1 MDDGS
6 LQVARA
12 LIADVEYHFV
22 EKLASAAD
30 GGEVVVCEAPDGAR
44 RYATCEAWEAG
55 CSRFETRRSADE
67 GVLTSASSSADK
79 LSLFN
84 SLFAMRG
91 DVYAKSYFNKKT
103 GRVGYAPACAHEWER
118 GVCGKPRVKCA
129 DCPHREFLS
138 LDGEVLKAHF
148 RGTGRE
154 GVGIVAGYPLI
165 GDDKTRVLAVDFDKD
180 DWRQAVGAFRR
191 VCEREGVPVAI
202 ERSRS
207 GNGAHAWMFFSE
219 PVAASD
225 SRKLGCALL
234 TRAMQIDPNVPQEQ
248 EEALHH
254 RSDRRRKA
262 PAERRRRHRACPGV
276 VREK

>member
-67 GVLTSASSSADK
+67 GVVTSASSSADK

-118 GVCGKPRVKCA
+118 GVCGKLRVKCA

-154 GVGIVAGYPLI
+154 GVGIVAGYPLSA
-165 GDDKTRVLAVDFDKD
+165 TT
-180 DWRQAVGAFRR
+180 RR
-191 VCEREGVPVAI
+191 VC
-202 ERSRS
+202 SRS
-207 GNGAHAWMFFSE
+207 TSTRMIGGRRSARFE
-219 PVAASD
+219 GYAS
-225 SRKLGCALL
+225 G
-234 TRAMQIDPNVPQEQ
+234 
-248 EEALHH
+248 
-254 RSDRRRKA
+254 
-262 PAERRRRHRACPGV
+262 RACQSPSSARGRATARMRGCSSV
-276 VREK
+276 SRSLHRTPASSDALC